1 MSPWGDTL
9 PEQLRDDI
17 SIDQQHP
24 SARFLTASLLMAQD
38 GSGSQGDRGADARL
52 RPGEAGRRGGR
63 PHFTHPGC
71 AARAPRT
78 QRLSDLCAP
87 QRALDRQAREDE
99 LKFKSR
105 QQAWP
110 SSPDAGSPGQV
121 ASLRGSETFVVP
133 PRCSTA

>member
-52 RPGEAGRRGGR
+52 LPGAAGSRGGR
-63 PHFTHPGC
+63 PRP
-71 AARAPRT
+71 PR
-78 QRLSDLCAP
+78 LHGEGAEGAVSVLCAP
-87 QRALDRQAREDE
+87 QRALDR
-99 LKFKSR
+99 L
-105 QQAWP
+105 
-110 SSPDAGSPGQV
+110 GM
-121 ASLRGSETFVVP
+121 AS
-133 PRCSTA
+133 

>member
-52 RPGEAGRRGGR
+52 RPGVAGSRGGR
-63 PHFTHPGC
+63 PRPPRLRGEGAEGAVFVRPMRPPTR
-71 AARAPRT
+71 ARSSR
-78 QRLSDLCAP
+78 DG
-87 QRALDRQAREDE
+87 E
-99 LKFKSR
+99 LKFR

-110 SSPDAGSPGQV
+110 VARCRVPDGQ
-121 ASLRGSETFVVP
+121 ATSLRGAETFVVP
-133 PRCSTA
+133 PRCRKA